1 MVRGQANASAHVESH
16 KVRRYRDMHGHTIA
30 RLLPG
35 DCYATDEDE
44 VLDTVLGSCVAAC
57 VRCPRLQ
64 MGGMNH
70 FMLPRANGGE
80 TDSWNEVG
88 GRATR
93 YGAAAMERLINLI
106 LRHGARR
113 EELEVKIFGGARV
126 LATVSDIGDHNIKF
140 VREYLAREGLKIAA
154 EDVGDVYPRHVRYFA
169 RTGRVR
175 VRHLGTASIR
185 GVGKREEQLLNALD
199 AEPVAGAID
208 LFTDRS

>member
-1 MVRGQANASAHVESH
+1 MASGQAALASQHEPH
-16 KVRRYRDMHGHTIA
+16 RVRRYRDMHGHTIA

-35 DCYATDEDE
+35 DCYATDEEE

-70 FMLPRANGGE
+70 FMLPRASGAD

-88 GRATR
+88 GRVTR

-106 LRHGARR
+106 LRQGARR
-113 EELEVKIFGGARV
+113 DELEVKIFGGARV
-126 LATVSDIGDHNIKF
+126 LATVSDIGDHNIRF
-140 VREYLAREGLKIAA
+140 VREYLAREGLRIAA
-154 EDVGDVYPRHVRYFA
+154 EDVGDIYPRHVRYFA

-175 VRHLGTASIR
+175 VRQLGSASSR
-185 GVGKREEQLLNALD
+185 GVGAREAKLLDALD
-199 AEPVAGAID
+199 TEPVAGAID
-208 LFTDRS
+208 LFDVRK